1 MMFDIFA
8 TGQAARML
16 VQRDPAPGDR
26 LDAFLFLAGQEY
38 LWRTDGP
45 GPDFG
50 EAVCI
55 YEIATGK
62 TLPKPASLPVFGVVK
77 HRRAE
82 PRREVAVWFAGRFID
97 WIYSRDRGR
106 RCDKIWRLGDG
117 LLIGLGLSHEAACKE
132 LSRSLDDAEHR
143 VTELALANVADPGI
157 ADSTGNAA
165 P

>member
-1 MMFDIFA
+1 MFDIFA

-38 LWRTDGP
+38 LWRTDGL

-62 TLPKPASLPVFGVVK
+62 TLPRPASLPVFGVVK
-77 HRRAE
+77 H
-82 PRREVAVWFAGRFID
+82 RREVAVWFAGRFID
-97 WIYSRDRGR
+97 WIYSRDRAR